1 MTAPAVPAKSTA
13 NTLIDA
19 LSAFDL
25 SGRRALVTGASG
37 GLGAHFA
44 HVLAAAGADI
54 VVAARRTDKLAQTVE
69 SIAQK
74 TCKQAV
80 AVAMDV
86 TDAQSVSG
94 AFHTMNDSGP
104 PCDIIINN
112 SGIAHNSWTI
122 DMPEEEWASVMD
134 TNVTGV
140 WRVASHGAQALKA
153 AGKPGSIINIASLL
167 ASHTGLKAGGYATSK
182 AAVAHLTRS
191 MAVELTR
198 INIRV
203 NAIAPGYFLSD
214 INRDYL
220 ESPAGE
226 KMRSRVPMQ
235 RFGDYKELDGALL
248 LLASDAGSYMTGTTI
263 AVDGGHSVT
272 PVA

>member
-1 MTAPAVPAKSTA
+1 MTQPSSAPA
-13 NTLIDA
+13 L
-19 LSAFDL
+19 FDL
-25 SGRRALVTGASG
+25 SGHRALITGASG

-44 HVLAAAGADI
+44 HVLAAAGAE
-54 VVAARRTDKLAQTVE
+54 VVIAARRIVRLDSVMHAIE
-69 SIAQK
+69 SEGGKAM
-74 TCKQAV
+74 

-86 TDAQSVSG
+86 TDTASVSA
-94 AFHTMNDSGP
+94 AFATIAESGP

-112 SGIAHNSWTI
+112 SGIAHNSWMV
-122 DMPEEEWASVMD
+122 DMPEEEWAQVMD

-167 ASHTGLKAGGYATSK
+167 ATHTGLRAGGYATSK
-182 AAVAHLTRS
+182 AAVDHMTRS
-191 MAVELTR
+191 LAVELAR
-198 INIRV
+198 SQIRV

-220 ESPAGE
+220 ESEAGE
-226 KMRSRVPMQ
+226 KMRRRVPVQ
-235 RFGDYKELDGALL
+235 RFGDYRELDGALL
-248 LLASDAGSYMTGTTI
+248 LLASDAGSYITGATI
-263 AVDGGHSVT
+263 SVDGGHGVM

>member
-1 MTAPAVPAKSTA
+1 MTAADTPDNP
-13 NTLIDA
+13 
-19 LSAFDL
+19 LSAFNL

-44 HVLAAAGADI
+44 HVLASAGADI
-54 VVAARRTDKLAQTVE
+54 VVAARRTDKLEQMVQ
-69 SIAQK
+69 SIMQK
-74 TCKQAV
+74 TGKQAL

-86 TDAQSVSG
+86 TDPVSVTA
-94 AFHTMNDSGP
+94 AFAAIADSGP

-112 SGIAHNSWTI
+112 SGIAHNSWTM
-122 DMPEEEWASVMD
+122 DMAEEEWASVMD

-140 WRVASHGAQALKA
+140 WRVASQGAQALKA
-153 AGKPGSIINIASLL
+153 AGKAGSIINIASLL
-167 ASHTGLKAGGYATSK
+167 ASHTGLKAGAYATSK

-226 KMRSRVPMQ
+226 KMRHRVPML
-235 RFGDYKELDGALL
+235 RFGDYQELDGALL

>member
-1 MTAPAVPAKSTA
+1 MTAAASADNP
-13 NTLIDA
+13 
-19 LSAFDL
+19 LSAFNL
-25 SGRRALVTGASG
+25 SGRRALITGASG

-44 HVLAAAGADI
+44 HVLAQAGANI
-54 VVAARRTDKLAQTVE
+54 VIAARRTDRLEQMAQ
-69 SIAQK
+69 SITQK
-74 TCKQAV
+74 TGKQAL

-86 TDAQSVSG
+86 TDAGSVTA
-94 AFHTMNDSGP
+94 AFAHIAESGP

-112 SGIAHNSWTI
+112 SGVAHNSWTM
-122 DMPEEEWASVMD
+122 DMPEAEWASVMD

-140 WRVASHGAQALKA
+140 WRVASQGAQALKA
-153 AGKPGSIINIASLL
+153 AGRPGSIINIASLL
-167 ASHTGLKAGGYATSK
+167 ASHTGLKAGAYSTSK

-191 MAVELTR
+191 MAVELAR
-198 INIRV
+198 IHIRV

-220 ESPAGE
+220 ASAAGD
-226 KMRSRVPMQ
+226 KMRQRIPML
-235 RFGDYKELDGALL
+235 RFGDYKELNGALL